1 MKAKSSH
8 VLYVSCASAAMILTL
23 AACGPST
30 QPEGSASPEPSKFT
44 EQASSTPSPTDS
56 NPAKGAEFSPPDAWE
71 GEIAR
76 TEYGG
81 AKVKEVLTGTAED
94 RDYVYVGQC
103 GTTTEWTAVRT
114 RVTVNGK
121 VEPEFSQ
128 IYCGAQMSQETWT
141 SGAARF
147 IPAGAT
153 VSIELETPEDIE
165 WAWVAIVPREH
176 MPE

>member
-1 MKAKSSH
+1 
-8 VLYVSCASAAMILTL
+8 MILTL

-56 NPAKGAEFSPPDAWE
+56 NPASGAEYSPPDAWE
-71 GEIAR
+71 GEIAC
-76 TEYGG
+76 TEYDG
-81 AKVKEVLTGTAED
+81 VQLKEVLAGTAED

-114 RVTVNGK
+114 QVTVNGE
-121 VEPEFSQ
+121 VDPAFSQ
-128 IYCGAQMSQETWT
+128 IFCGAQLSQETWT
-141 SGAARF
+141 SGSDWF

-165 WAWVAIVPREH
+165 WAWVAIVPKEH